1 MGSKGSPVGL
11 RRPRDLTSRSRR
23 SSALRIRRVLAG
35 SGLALLGCY
44 GAAQSLLI
52 LDPKTCRPQY
62 HMIHASDHPR
72 AFEFMRWAERKS
84 SPYAG
89 EKLALPGMEQHGGS
103 GRAPRKA

>member
-1 MGSKGSPVGL
+1 M
-11 RRPRDLTSRSRR
+11 
-23 SSALRIRRVLAG
+23 
-35 SGLALLGCY
+35 
-44 GAAQSLLI
+44 I